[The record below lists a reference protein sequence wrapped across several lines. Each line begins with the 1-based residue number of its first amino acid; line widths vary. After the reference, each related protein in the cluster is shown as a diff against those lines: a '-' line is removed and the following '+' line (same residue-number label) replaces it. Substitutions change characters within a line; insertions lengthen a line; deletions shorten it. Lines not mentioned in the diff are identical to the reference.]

1 MLGQTILQVLCED
14 VGSDLESLMM
24 LLGSALSSKFVQS
37 FIALSVQTSC
47 LPVHSLHYLSILK
60 PSSTTSIITIVLPQF
75 DIITFN

>member
-14 VGSDLESLMM
+14 VRSDLESLMM
-24 LLGSALSSKFVQS
+24 LLGSALSS

-47 LPVHSLHYLSILK
+47 LPVHSFHYLSILK
-60 PSSTTSIITIVLPQF
+60 PSSTTSTITTVFPQF